1 MGGYK
6 TQRIAEDMKRE
17 ISGIISQMKDP
28 RLKKGFIS
36 VIRVEVS
43 NDLSFA
49 KVYISSMGGID
60 GANEAVKS
68 LENASGYI
76 RKTLSSHLRMRKCPA
91 LRFIPDDSIAFGAHI
106 NRILT
111 ELHQKEENQNGE
123 Q

>member
-6 TQRIAEDMKRE
+6 TQRIAEDIKRE
-17 ISGIISQMKDP
+17 VSSIISEMKDP
-28 RLKKGFIS
+28 RLKKGFLS

-49 KVYISSMGGID
+49 KIYISSMRGID

-76 RKTLSSHLRMRKCPA
+76 RKTLSNHLRMRKCPA

-106 NRILT
+106 NQILT
-111 ELHQKEENQNGE
+111 DLHRNKEQS
-123 Q
+123 